1 MAARSKA
8 KLEFSCTASKSAAKK
23 YSQWKEYAP
32 LLKIASNEVMV
43 AELPEI
49 IKMKLGIVLLSDEEL
64 LEMNRNVLGHD
75 FYTDILT
82 FEIERKGNAL
92 EAELYFSLDRAQENA
107 LRYKVSLRNE
117 LARLAIHG
125 MLHLAGYDDKTSA
138 AKGKMRK
145 MEKDFLDKV
154 GAGFSL
160 RAL

>member
-1 MAARSKA
+1 MALRFKA

-23 YSQWKEYAP
+23 YPQWKEYTP
-32 LLKIASNEVMV
+32 LLKIASNEVIV

-49 IKMKLGIVLLSDEEL
+49 RKMKLGIVLLSDEEL

-82 FEIERKGNAL
+82 FEIERKGTEL

-125 MLHLAGYDDKTSA
+125 MLHLAEYDDKTSEG
-138 AKGKMRK
+138 KRKMR
-145 MEKDFLDKV
+145 EKEQEFIDMV
-154 GAGFSL
+154 GAGL
-160 RAL
+160 